1 MSHRARERTPA
12 DRDHCG
18 WHKIVI
24 IAAGTMRPISF
35 ATPFWTL
42 GTVSEIA
49 TGIDQIEL
57 QCRRHFGRGVPALLL
72 VLDQLVPI
80 EALLFSHRPLFDGR
94 RRRFFGGE

>member
-35 ATPFWTL
+35 ATPFRTL

-49 TGIDQIEL
+49 TGIDERVAKL
-57 QCRRHFGRGVPALLL
+57 SARNV
-72 VLDQLVPI
+72 
-80 EALLFSHRPLFDGR
+80 
-94 RRRFFGGE
+94 